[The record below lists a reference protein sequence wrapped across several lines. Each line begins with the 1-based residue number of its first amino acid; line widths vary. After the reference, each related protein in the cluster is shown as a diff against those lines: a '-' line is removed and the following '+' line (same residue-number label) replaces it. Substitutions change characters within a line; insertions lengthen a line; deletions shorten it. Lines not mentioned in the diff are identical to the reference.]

1 MKMIVIVCPEGR
13 HSEFRN
19 TLKDS
24 GIHTYTELNNAVGEG
39 ESGKKFGNRIW
50 PEKSVLI
57 FMVIEEDKKDEVAD
71 AVRQCQAKLYPSEGI
86 RAFIMPVEEV
96 L

>member
-1 MKMIVIVCPEGR
+1 MKMILVVCPEGR

-19 TLKDS
+19 TLKDR
-24 GIHTYTELNNAVGEG
+24 GIHTYTELENAVGEG

-50 PEKSVLI
+50 PETSVLI
-57 FMVIEEDKKDEVAD
+57 FMVIDDDKKDEVAD
-71 AVRQCQAKLYPSEGI
+71 AVRQCQAKLYPSEGM
-86 RAFIMPVEEV
+86 RAFVMPVEEV

>member
-13 HSEFRN
+13 HSEFRS
-19 TLKDS
+19 TLKDR
-24 GIHTYTELNNAVGEG
+24 GIHTYTELENAVGEG

-57 FMVIEEDKKDEVAD
+57 FMVIEDDKKDEVAD
-71 AVRQCQAKLYPSEGI
+71 AVRQCQAKLYPSEGM
-86 RAFIMPVEEV
+86 RAFVMPVEEV